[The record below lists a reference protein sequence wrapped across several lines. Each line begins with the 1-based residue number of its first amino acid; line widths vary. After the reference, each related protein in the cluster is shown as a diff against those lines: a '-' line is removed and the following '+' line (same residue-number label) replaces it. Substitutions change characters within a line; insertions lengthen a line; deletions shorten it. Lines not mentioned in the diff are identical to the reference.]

1 MSQIQESLETLVMA
15 IKSSKEYQKYI
26 RAKEELSKYPDLQVR
41 VDELRKQN
49 YEMQH
54 SDADIL
60 SKTEQL
66 WEAYASEA
74 ANSVVWEYMSAE
86 AGFCRCIQ
94 QINWTLLEELDF
106 DADFLLEK
114 EN

>member
-26 RAKEELSKYPDLQVR
+26 RAKEELLKYPDLQVR
-41 VDELRKQN
+41 VDELRKQI
-49 YEMQH
+49 YELQH

-60 SKTEQL
+60 PKTEQL
-66 WEAYASEA
+66 WKAYASEA
-74 ANSVVWEYMSAE
+74 VNAVAWEYLSAE

-114 EN
+114 GN